1 MQCHNQLEPSYK
13 KWNSSLF
20 LGSAEESVLQQ
31 AAQLAGPRG
40 IPIVSTE
47 SFITAIA
54 CVVQHH
60 PWHKYVWA
68 SIIISARSP
77 FLAR

>member
-1 MQCHNQLEPSYK
+1 MENEAEIAVSKPTWAKLQNCVAST
-13 KWNSSLF
+13 LF

-47 SFITAIA
+47 SFSTIHGCALCCTQQI
-54 CVVQHH
+54 
-60 PWHKYVWA
+60 
-68 SIIISARSP
+68 
-77 FLAR
+77 L

>member
-47 SFITAIA
+47 SFSTAIA

-60 PWHKYVWA
+60 PWHK
-68 SIIISARSP
+68 
-77 FLAR
+77 